1 MELCNTYNTPI
12 HQNMKG
18 GLEMVRMVDISEPIK
33 QLEAASTGE
42 DLRQALLY
50 ALEVVEA
57 IHNRKFNGG
66 DQNG

>member
-1 MELCNTYNTPI
+1 MNSSPLAQQETCFNK
-12 HQNMKG
+12 KG
-18 GLEMVRMVDISEPIK
+18 GLKMIRMVDISEPIK

-50 ALEVVEA
+50 ALEVVES

>member
-1 MELCNTYNTPI
+1 
-12 HQNMKG
+12 MKG
-18 GLEMVRMVDISEPIK
+18 GLKMIRMVDISEPIK

>member
-1 MELCNTYNTPI
+1 MI
-12 HQNMKG
+12 
-18 GLEMVRMVDISEPIK
+18 RMVDISEPIK

-50 ALEVVEA
+50 ALEVVES

>member
-1 MELCNTYNTPI
+1 
-12 HQNMKG
+12 
-18 GLEMVRMVDISEPIK
+18 MVRMVDISEPIK

-57 IHNRKFNGG
+57 IHNRKFNNGG